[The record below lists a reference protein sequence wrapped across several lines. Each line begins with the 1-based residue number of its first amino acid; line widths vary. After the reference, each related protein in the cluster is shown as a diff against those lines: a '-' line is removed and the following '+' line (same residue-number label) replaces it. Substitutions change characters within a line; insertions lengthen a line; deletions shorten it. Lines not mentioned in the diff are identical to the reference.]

1 MNSLATA
8 ERDSALPN
16 AKPHR
21 RACRRQDNPMPFNDS
36 DTALR
41 GSALLQSEAK
51 PQVVSEAKDNFRK
64 DDDVRWQPSGARS
77 TAKGSPQGER
87 GGVHQFGVP
96 PKSNANFASVQH
108 FIPKVGPHGMAGFNP
123 VRKDLANGRMSSNQS
138 GECVARSASSKP
150 EAKLHGRGRQRDT
163 HRALIEADREMRN
176 NEIRTTNRAFPTST
190 FELPPSKL
198 AAPLPGRLFY
208 CRPKVD
214 RTDGF
219 HRTQRHPTTAGPS
232 IR

>member
-1 MNSLATA
+1 MMNDELQTTNREMPIA
-8 ERDSALPN
+8 ELRTPN
-16 AKPHR
+16 R
-21 RACRRQDNPMPFNDS
+21 F
-36 DTALR
+36 
-41 GSALLQSEAK
+41 
-51 PQVVSEAKDNFRK
+51 
-64 DDDVRWQPSGARS
+64 S
-77 TAKGSPQGER
+77 TTSTFEI
-87 GGVHQFGVP
+87 HHSQFAP
-96 PKSNANFASVQH
+96 
-108 FIPKVGPHGMAGFNP
+108 
-123 VRKDLANGRMSSNQS
+123 SSNQS
-138 GECVARSASSKP
+138 GEGVARSASSKP

>member
-1 MNSLATA
+1 MIVYLA
-8 ERDSALPN
+8 
-16 AKPHR
+16 
-21 RACRRQDNPMPFNDS
+21 NPPFNDS
-36 DTALR
+36 AW
-41 GSALLQSEAK
+41 
-51 PQVVSEAKDNFRK
+51 FRK
-64 DDDVRWQPSGARS
+64 DDDVRFSSLSAS
-77 TAKGSPQGER
+77 NGER
-87 GGVHQFGVP
+87 AGVRCRNDLP
-96 PKSNANFASVQH
+96 PKGNANFAWVQH
-108 FIPKVGPHGMAGFNP
+108 FIHHLAPQGMAGLNA

-138 GECVARSASSKP
+138 GE
-150 EAKLHGRGRQRDT
+150 GDT
-163 HRALIEADREMRN
+163 RRAFIEADREMRN

-219 HRTQRHPTTAGPS
+219 HRTQRHPTTASPS